1 MVSPTMVPRT
11 VPSSVASG
19 ATIKMSRDP
28 VRTREKMSRPSWS
41 VPKICALDG
50 GLLMANRFCAFG
62 SCGAIE
68 LPKIAH
74 TIHHSRISA
83 PTMKSGERTS
93 SRNVSR
99 RTSLRPAD
107 SAAADST
114 GTAPMLIPPP
124 STGSAG

>member
-1 MVSPTMVPRT
+1 M
-11 VPSSVASG
+11 
-19 ATIKMSRDP
+19 
-28 VRTREKMSRPSWS
+28 
-41 VPKICALDG
+41 CALDG

-74 TIHHSRISA
+74 TIHHSTISA

-93 SRNVSR
+93 SRNSSR

-114 GTAPMLIPPP
+114 GTVADAHSAASNRIRGLSSENSTSAAIVTTMYTTPIVRTHASSIGKSFCWPPW
-124 STGSAG
+124 